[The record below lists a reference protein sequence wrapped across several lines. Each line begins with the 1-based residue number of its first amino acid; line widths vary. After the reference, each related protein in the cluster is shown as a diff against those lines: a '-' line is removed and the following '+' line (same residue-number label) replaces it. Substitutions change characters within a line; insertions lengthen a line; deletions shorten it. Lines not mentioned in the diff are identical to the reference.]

1 MRGQRGDRLW
11 TRLRPSRGFV
21 FGAGVLGAV
30 SLLAGLFIGRQLEIE
45 RRLEELDRLTTGQAV
60 ALEDQS
66 ALRDRLE
73 RRDDLETIE
82 TLARER
88 LGLVLPGEEK
98 VIFVEESEP

>member
-1 MRGQRGDRLW
+1 MRGHRGNRLW
-11 TRLRPSRGFV
+11 TRLRPNRGFV
-21 FGAGVLGAV
+21 LGFCLFAVV
-30 SLLAGLFIGRQLEIE
+30 SLLAGLFIGRQLEIA
-45 RRLEELDRLTTGQAV
+45 RRHRS
-60 ALEDQS
+60 LEDLTAARAIALDEQG

-98 VIFVEESEP
+98 VIFVEEGAP